1 MDRKKYIWA
10 IFLIIIVVSFCVF
23 GIKCTR
29 YIDRLEKQIY
39 ERDSLI
45 NKLSISEKVV
55 REYFSVKQDTLT
67 NELVFTLKPSKI
79 ETSQIIYSNQVGIFE
94 ADGEILSSTDVVNR
108 YNTLLSDYN
117 ETVVKYNSLIKEH
130 NDLVKRYNELVVIYN
145 NWSGDISY
153 SKALKAALDQI
164 NKLYDINYEIIKDST
179 AYKIVIPPSPKI
191 DSALVLLPYFRG
203 NLKRDD
209 ESNEWIIYL
218 NH

>member
-1 MDRKKYIWA
+1 MY
-10 IFLIIIVVSFCVF
+10 
-23 GIKCTR
+23 
-29 YIDRLEKQIY
+29 
-39 ERDSLI
+39 
-45 NKLSISEKVV
+45 
-55 REYFSVKQDTLT
+55 
-67 NELVFTLKPSKI
+67 
-79 ETSQIIYSNQVGIFE
+79 
-94 ADGEILSSTDVVNR
+94 
-108 YNTLLSDYN
+108 YN